1 MASTTYSTTSSTA
14 LATTGAQDIL
24 ALVGRVLLAWMFI
37 PAGWSKIGG
46 FSGSVAYS
54 TAAGL
59 PMPEVGVALAIL
71 IELVGGVALLVGF
84 GTRWAAAALAL
95 FTAVAA
101 FFFHD
106 YWSMPAAQ
114 QMMQQLMF
122 GKNLAIT
129 GGLLAFA
136 AFGAGRLSVDAR
148 RAAA

>member
-1 MASTTYSTTSSTA
+1 MTTTTYSTSPTA
-14 LATTGAQDIL
+14 LPATAAQDTL
-24 ALVGRVLLAWMFI
+24 ALVGRLLLAWMFV
-37 PAGWSKIGG
+37 PAGWSKIAG

-59 PMPEVGVALAIL
+59 PLPEVGVAIALL
-71 IELVGGVALLVGF
+71 IELVGGIALLVGF

-106 YWSMPAAQ
+106 YWNMPQAQ

-136 AFGAGRLSVDAR
+136 AFGAGRLSVDGK